1 MSEQNESEQ
10 RLYNIIK
17 AIALSSAPIMFKGA
31 LVTKLVLAENE
42 YNSFSRLTSDIDAN
56 WTHGK
61 PIPQSIADSITD
73 AMHNSNLQYHA
84 IVVRPYKEHTSAG
97 LQILDDNTSDLITKM
112 DIDVTPLSDYSKYHY
127 GQATFYGASPDQI
140 LADKISSVSSNT
152 IFRRAK
158 DLLDLYA
165 LSECVSTVSGRILD
179 IVNKSNRTLGNFS
192 AYQNCQA
199 ELAHAYNAMKGIVN
213 RPGFDDVYAGTS
225 KFLTP
230 FIVSDRYKIWLPS
243 EKSWDNVKEH
253 QIDVSNLYGP
263 IYGELLIDDEDL
275 CNTKGADGIDK
286 PMLDE
291 NELSDD
297 DYCL

>member
-10 RLYNIIK
+10 HLYNIIK

-42 YNSFSRLTSDIDAN
+42 YNHFSRLTSDIDAN

-61 PIPQSIADSITD
+61 PNPQAIADSITD
-73 AMHNSNLQYHA
+73 AMHNANLQYHA

-97 LQILDDNTSDLITKM
+97 LLIIDDNTSIRITKM

-140 LADKISSVSSNT
+140 LADKISSISSDR

-165 LSECVSTVSGRILD
+165 LSECITTVSGRVFD
-179 IVNKSNRTLGNFS
+179 IVNKSNRTIGTFS
-192 AYQNCQA
+192 AYQNQQN

-213 RPGFDDVYAGTS
+213 QPNFEDVYSGTI
-225 KFLTP
+225 P
-230 FIVSDRYKIWLPS
+230 FRFF
-243 EKSWDNVKEH
+243 
-253 QIDVSNLYGP
+253 
-263 IYGELLIDDEDL
+263 
-275 CNTKGADGIDK
+275 
-286 PMLDE
+286 
-291 NELSDD
+291 
-297 DYCL
+297 